1 MNLLDEIV
9 PRMMRFANSL
19 SRVLRAYFSPL
30 AIRFLPEVRG
40 IAEAVAFGA
49 LELMR
54 LGHIVK
60 LGTMEIIQ

>member
-1 MNLLDEIV
+1 MNLVDEIV

-19 SRVLRAYFSPL
+19 SRVLRACFSPL

-49 LELMR
+49 PELMR

-60 LGTMEIIQ
+60 LGTMQ